1 MPAWI
6 VDGESVVAESFEIRE
21 DMLIFFTGS
30 FVTSIRRNWS
40 VLDRNW
46 SAPDVV
52 DDQPEATPRLESSNL
67 DRFRV
72 DMIEPSGKDRWK
84 VFGGRYKKFGLN
96 CYVEIMDQLKGMSGV
111 GDLTVEWV
119 PSFAL
124 YAIGSIPEG
133 KNLANKVVGFEL
145 G

>member
-1 MPAWI
+1 MPTWI
-6 VDGESVVAESFEIRE
+6 VDGESITAEWFDVRVDSILAFFNGE
-21 DMLIFFTGS
+21 DLVSM
-30 FVTSIRRNWS
+30 RRNWS
-40 VLDRNW
+40 ALDR
-46 SAPDVV
+46 SD
-52 DDQPEATPRLESSNL
+52 DDQPESTPGNSNL

-84 VFGGRYKKFGLN
+84 VFGGRYKKYGLN
-96 CYVEIMDQLKGMSGV
+96 CYVEVMDQLKGI
-111 GDLTVEWV
+111 GDLEVPWHPTSTV
-119 PSFAL
+119 